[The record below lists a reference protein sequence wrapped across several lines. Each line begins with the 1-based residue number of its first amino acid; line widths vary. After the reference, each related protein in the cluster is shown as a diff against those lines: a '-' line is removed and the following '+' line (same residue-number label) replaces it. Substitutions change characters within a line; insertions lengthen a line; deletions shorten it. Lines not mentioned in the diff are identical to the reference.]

1 MKRILSFLL
10 LVMLLTVV
18 TISCENSQ
26 KKAEKEAYTQDSIR
40 AVALVNQ
47 ANSMFGVIADKMPG
61 SENDTPELIALGDKL
76 YHDVAMSGN
85 NTESCNTCHRLDQG
99 KYGVDNLPT
108 SLGAKGKPGTRNSP
122 TVLDAGYQIAQFW
135 DGRAANL
142 AEQAKGP
149 VLNPIEMGMPSE
161 EIVVKKIGAIPEY
174 QELFAV
180 AYPGQKNPVTYNN
193 IANAIAAFERT
204 LITHNR
210 FDDFVQGDWKALN
223 SDERKGLET
232 FINTGC
238 IACHLTPTLGGHMYQ
253 KMGLVHAYLDT
264 KDMGRHDVTKNEQ
277 DKYVFKVPMLR
288 NIAETNPYF
297 HDGSAASLDS
307 AITKMAWY
315 QLGKQYTPEETGSVK
330 IFLAALTDESRK

>member
-10 LVMLLTVV
+10 PVVLLAAV

-26 KKAEKEAYTQDSIR
+26 KKAEKEAYIQDSIK

-47 ANSMFGVIADKMPG
+47 ANSMFGVIGDKMPG

-76 YHDVAMSGN
+76 YHEVAMSGN
-85 NTESCNTCHRLDQG
+85 NTESCNTCHMLDQG

-108 SLGAKGKPGTRNSP
+108 SLGAKGKSGTRNSP
-122 TVLDAGYQIAQFW
+122 TVLDAGFQIAQFW

-161 EIVVKKIGAIPEY
+161 KIVVKKIGNIPEY

-180 AYPGQKNPVTYNN
+180 AYPGQKNPVNYNN
-193 IANAIAAFERT
+193 IVNAIAAFERT
-204 LITHNR
+204 LVTHNR
-210 FDDFVQGDWKALN
+210 FDDFVKGDWQAM
-223 SDERKGLET
+223 SAEERDGLET

-253 KMGLVHAYLDT
+253 KMGLVHAYSNTADL
-264 KDMGRHDVTKNEQ
+264 GRQEVTKNET
-277 DKYVFKVPMLR
+277 DKFVFKVPMLR
-288 NIAETNPYF
+288 NVAETYPYY
-297 HDGSAASLDS
+297 HDGSVASLDS
-307 AITKMAWY
+307 AITKMAWL
-315 QLGKQYTPEETGSVK
+315 QLGKKFTPEETGSVK